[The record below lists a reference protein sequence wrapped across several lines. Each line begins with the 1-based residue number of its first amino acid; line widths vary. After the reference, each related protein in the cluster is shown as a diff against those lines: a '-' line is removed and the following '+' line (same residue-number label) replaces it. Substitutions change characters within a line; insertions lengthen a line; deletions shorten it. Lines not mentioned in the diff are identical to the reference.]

1 MAVRQIERRQ
11 TKDSTA
17 DALLALAASLQ
28 DASDADDALNRLTRG
43 LADRDLACAVLVQ
56 PAGEDGL
63 LLKRATLPLSAD
75 VWGRPLRLPRLLA
88 ALKRGRPDIRDDTAD
103 AFTEAGKNG
112 TGTPLLTSNVPG
124 SLIVAPLRVDR
135 ETGGVLCLAGRE
147 LNEDDRSAAWGLALQ
162 LGVALAT
169 ASSTA
174 PSDDAAAAVPTAND
188 DGLFHGLTQRLSHS
202 LSRDE
207 VVRAGIDA
215 LVPVLGFQLAASV
228 VCQGNEDTITV
239 YAPEKTPEQ
248 ATENAAD
255 AALEAFLKLTGGKH
269 RDCARPALRTN
280 TLAAGKAAAGD
291 MKSALDAPL
300 VMDGEV
306 AGLLHICSAEPD
318 AFAPEKERTFYTV
331 ANQISLA
338 LERIAAQQRAERA
351 HLASLAESLS
361 DGIVLVDSALQVTS
375 LNSAAHSVLASS
387 GGQEEGSA
395 LSSAVLAELART
407 ALSSQQP
414 TPLRELPSAAASTGR
429 RYLMAMAAPLAGSPE
444 GSAAVVIVRDV
455 TEERLM
461 QERLVQSEKMVSVG
475 QLVSGVAHELNNPL
489 TGIIGFS
496 QLLLARDLD
505 EQTARDIE
513 TIHTEA
519 ERAAKIVQNL
529 LSFARR
535 KHTEKELASLN
546 LLLEHVL
553 ELRTYDLQVKS
564 IELNLELDPKLP
576 KTMVDTNQIQQVFL
590 NVIINA
596 EQSMLAA
603 SGRGTLTVRT
613 EQRDGAIR
621 ISFQDDGPGIDE
633 ETLRRIFDPF
643 FTTKDVGEGTGLGL
657 TICYGIIDEHNG
669 RIWAESQPGQGS
681 TFIIELPIV
690 AGAER
695 AADPEVEQETA
706 VAARSILVVD
716 DEESIQRL
724 LGSLLEID
732 GHHVDTASNGR
743 EALERIAG
751 RRYDVLITD
760 IKMPGMD
767 GRDLYER
774 LRKEDPALAERTVFI
789 TGDTV
794 SPDTRSFLQRV
805 KNPVLAK
812 PFRIR
817 EVRETINDILADS

>member
-28 DASDADDALNRLTRG
+28 DATDADDALNRLTRG

-63 LLKRATLPLSAD
+63 RLKRATLPLSAD

-88 ALKRGRPDIRDDTAD
+88 ALKRGRPDIHDDTAD

-112 TGTPLLTSNVPG
+112 TGTPLLTINVPG
-124 SLIVAPLRVDR
+124 TLIVAPLRVDS

-147 LNEDDRSAAWGLALQ
+147 LNEGDRSAAWGLALQ

-174 PSDDAAAAVPTAND
+174 PSDDAAAAVPTASD

-375 LNSAAHSVLASS
+375 LNSAARSVLASS

-395 LSSAVLAELART
+395 LSSPVLAELART

-429 RYLMAMAAPLAGSPE
+429 RYLVAMAAPLAGSPE

-690 AGAER
+690 AGAAR

-817 EVRETINDILADS
+817 EVRETINGILADS